1 MASGIIAKAR
11 QWADDALGMIWPRQC
26 PVCGEA
32 LTHGERLLCL
42 QCSLEMPR
50 TGLHRENFS
59 IIHRRLAGKTPIER
73 GAALFYYYSGNP
85 YTRLIHEA
93 KYNDHPWIAR
103 TLAADYARELMADGF
118 FNGIDLIVPVPL
130 HPLKRLRRGYN
141 QTEYIA
147 EGLSKVTGL
156 PVAHCLRM
164 SRPHGTQTR
173 LGAYARWLNSRATYQ
188 ATHAEKLQGCH
199 VLVVDDVLTTGAT
212 LLSCCRAI
220 HDAAPTATLSVLTL
234 GLTHLR

>member
-11 QWADDALGMIWPRQC
+11 QWADDALGLIWPRQC

-32 LTHGERLLCL
+32 LVHDERLLCL

-59 IIHRRLAGKTPIER
+59 IIHQRLAGKTPIER

-93 KYNDHPWIAR
+93 KYNGHPWIAR
-103 TLAADYARELMADGF
+103 TLAADYARELMSDGF
-118 FNGIDLIVPVPL
+118 FDGIDLIVPVPL

-147 EGLSKVTGL
+147 EGLSRVTGL

-164 SRPHGTQTR
+164 CRPHGTQTR

-188 ATHAEKLQGCH
+188 ATHTEKLQGCH

-234 GLTHLR
+234 GLTQLR